1 MTAQPGVAE
10 LDTLVCD
17 GKTLRG
23 SIAETDSGAAKF
35 IAQVSLYAKSL
46 GVAIAQTTDATDASG
61 EIQALR
67 QLLEAVELDG
77 ILVQADALHAN
88 RPFSS
93 TSGLLKNKSRLSPTP
108 AQGQG
113 GRQLENLGM
122 HRLAIRLSQG
132 SRCF

>member
-10 LDTLVCD
+10 LNAPVCD

-23 SIAETDSGAAKF
+23 SIAETDSGAARF
-35 IAQVSLYAKSL
+35 IAQVSLCSESL

-67 QLLEAVELDG
+67 QLLQPVELDG

-93 TSGLLKNKSRLSPTP
+93 PSTSAAPT
-108 AQGQG
+108 
-113 GRQLENLGM
+113 
-122 HRLAIRLSQG
+122 S
-132 SRCF
+132 